1 MFVPLANGDVLGT
14 LGRPGALLS
23 EFIEGMSFEETLESP
38 NDPGGQVG
46 AMKANIGSD
55 FINIS

>member
-1 MFVPLANGDVLGT
+1 MVMSWEVWAGQE
-14 LGRPGALLS
+14 LLS